1 MRCKNCGIIIQSGTL
16 CENCY
21 KKMQKNK
28 VSDND
33 NVVLMNIVRKFNPKY
48 NLLVNMEWILFCILI
63 VLLAILSKNILSAVL
78 CILLV
83 SFILGISMFFSKRK
97 AMGTKLTFYE
107 TKVVYRFN
115 FLFIHRQ
122 KVLKYSQIRDI
133 TLNRRRFQK
142 KFGLGNFNIINKDTG
157 IIFKGIIMEDVAN
170 AEEVFKKLTAL
181 IGTKIG

>member
-63 VLLAILSKNILSAVL
+63 VLLAILSKNILSAV
-78 CILLV
+78 
-83 SFILGISMFFSKRK
+83 
-97 AMGTKLTFYE
+97 Y
-107 TKVVYRFN
+107 
-115 FLFIHRQ
+115 
-122 KVLKYSQIRDI
+122 
-133 TLNRRRFQK
+133 
-142 KFGLGNFNIINKDTG
+142 
-157 IIFKGIIMEDVAN
+157 
-170 AEEVFKKLTAL
+170 
-181 IGTKIG
+181 